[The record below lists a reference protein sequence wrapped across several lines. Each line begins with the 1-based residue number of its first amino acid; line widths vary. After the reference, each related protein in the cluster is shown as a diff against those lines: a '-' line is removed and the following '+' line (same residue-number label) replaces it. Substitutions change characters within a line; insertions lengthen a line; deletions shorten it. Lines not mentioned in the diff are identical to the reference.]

1 MAATYVQE
9 SFQLKYVFMYLSAQN
24 KLYSKSTSVLSKD
37 STKADIII
45 KKPADSFFFFLSLSL
60 SLSLNTHTNTNTDTQ
75 TEND

>member
-45 KKPADSFFFFLSLSL
+45 KKPADSFFFFEFEFEFEFEH
-60 SLSLNTHTNTNTDTQ
+60 THKHKHRPTDRK
-75 TEND
+75 